1 MWPPC
6 LRRATQGGHIGP
18 PLQGYLGRVL
28 VLFLGLAAPGL
39 ATTSPIRVLS
49 ATGIGIESAALLMSG
64 QEGGEIPLGAVAL
77 PIRGEAGKTRILMRL
92 RIDGPAL
99 LAGQTADVLRAE
111 VALYALDGGQGVQA
125 SLLETIELDLPSLRD
140 AIQRGG
146 VDFLGG
152 LELRPG
158 QYSVRML
165 ARNLE
170 TGKLVV
176 RTLPLTV
183 PDPATLDA
191 SPGLSPPPAEGDPR
205 VTARSGSLGPLDPPP
220 FPDDAAA
227 PARIAAPAAER
238 DVPAPPR
245 LPDTAEGRKL
255 RAAVRTAYRE
265 ALAQLSGGHEG
276 AALAQVAA
284 LEDSLLRRT
293 ENPLSV
299 DDVTEIEA
307 AAGEELAGKD
317 PEVLLPLLRFH
328 QRLHE
333 EATVKRRLQG
343 SSVAREVFLRL
354 VDRYRE
360 HGRPEL
366 ARLFQSTFGVELLF
380 AGVRSQGERLLK
392 QVAAE
397 DPGNDIALLE
407 LAADAERLGAR
418 DVAAGYLEELL
429 RAHPDHGEA
438 RLRRA
443 LDLGRLG
450 KKAEAE
456 EALKEL
462 LRDDHESWRLRL
474 AYQELARM
482 QRSNDPAAAEKTLRE
497 GLARLPSDEKLT
509 LLLAAIRERTAGPA
523 AAREVLAALKP
534 EGNAGG
540 GAARNRYNLLPE
552 EPLRTALAELD
563 REAAAR
569 LPKLGAALERT
580 GK

>member
-39 ATTSPIRVLS
+39 ATTSPVRVLS
-49 ATGIGIESAALLMSG
+49 ATGIGVESAALLMSG
-64 QEGGEIPLGAVAL
+64 QEGGEIPLAAVAL
-77 PIRGEAGKTRILMRL
+77 PIRGEAGKVRILLRL

-99 LAGQTADVLRAE
+99 LTGQTADVLRTE
-111 VALYALDGGQGVQA
+111 VSLYALDSGQGVQA
-125 SLLETIELDLPSLRD
+125 SLLETIEIDLPPLRD
-140 AIQRGG
+140 SIQRGG
-146 VDFLGG
+146 VDFLGS

-170 TGKLVV
+170 TGRLVV
-176 RTLPLTV
+176 RTLPFTV

-191 SPGLSPPPAEGDPR
+191 APQLSPPPAEDPR
-205 VTARSGSLGPLDPPP
+205 VTARSSSLGPLDPPP
-220 FPDDAAA
+220 FPEDAAA
-227 PARIAAPAAER
+227 PARTATPAAEQN
-238 DVPAPPR
+238 VPIPPR

-255 RAAVRTAYRE
+255 RAAVRSAYRE
-265 ALAQLSGGHEG
+265 ALAQLSGGREA
-276 AALAQVAA
+276 AALAQVEV
-284 LEDSLLRRT
+284 LEDALLHRA

-307 AAGEELAGKD
+307 AAGEELAAKD
-317 PEVLLPLLRFH
+317 LEVLVPLLRFH

-333 EATVKRRLQG
+333 DATAKRRLQG
-343 SSVAREVFLRL
+343 STVAREVFLRL
-354 VDRYRE
+354 VDLYRE
-360 HGRPEL
+360 RGRPEL
-366 ARLFQSTFGVELLF
+366 VRLFRSTFGVELLF
-380 AGVRSQGERLLK
+380 SGVRSQGERLLH
-392 QVAAE
+392 QVLAE
-397 DPGNDIALLE
+397 DPGDEIALLE
-407 LAADAERLGAR
+407 LAADVERLGAR
-418 DVAAGYLEELL
+418 DVATDFLEALL
-429 RAHPDHGEA
+429 KAHPDHREA

-456 EALKEL
+456 AALKEL
-462 LRDDHESWRLRL
+462 LREDTEGWRLRL

-482 QRSNDPAAAEKTLRE
+482 QRSEDPAAAEKTLRE
-497 GLARLPSDEKLT
+497 GLARLPGDEKLT

-523 AAREVLAALKP
+523 AAREVLAGLQP
-534 EGNAGG
+534 EGSAGG
-540 GAARNRYNLLPE
+540 GAARNRYSRLPE
-552 EPLRTALAELD
+552 EPLRNALAELD

-569 LPKLGAALERT
+569 LAQLGAALERT

>member
-18 PLQGYLGRVL
+18 PLQRYLGRVL

-49 ATGIGIESAALLMSG
+49 ATGVGVESAALLMSG

-77 PIRGEAGKTRILMRL
+77 PIRGEAGKTRILLRL

-111 VALYALDGGQGVQA
+111 VALYALDSGQGVQA

-140 AIQRGG
+140 AVQRGG
-146 VDFLGG
+146 VDFLGS

-158 QYSVRML
+158 TYSVRML

-170 TGKLVV
+170 TGRLVV

-183 PDPATLDA
+183 PDPASLDA
-191 SPGLSPPPAEGDPR
+191 SPQLSPPPSEDPR

-220 FPDDAAA
+220 FPEDAGA
-227 PARIAAPAAER
+227 PARVAAPAAER

-255 RAAVRTAYRE
+255 RAAVRSAYRE
-265 ALAQLSGGHEG
+265 ALAQLSGGREG

-284 LEDSLLRRT
+284 LEDSLLRRA

-307 AAGEELAGKD
+307 AAGEELVGKD

-380 AGVRSQGERLLK
+380 AGVRSQGERLLR
-392 QVAAE
+392 QVVAE

-429 RAHPDHGEA
+429 HAHPDHGEA

-462 LRDDHESWRLRL
+462 LREDHESWRLRL

-482 QRSNDPAAAEKTLRE
+482 QRSTDPAAAEKTLRE
-497 GLARLPSDEKLT
+497 GLARLPGDEKLT

-523 AAREVLAALKP
+523 ATREVLVALKP
-534 EGNAGG
+534 EGSAGG

-552 EPLRTALAELD
+552 EPLRKALAELD